1 MNNLKIKKIKLPLI
15 LILLFSLKVI
25 SQNTAVKNIDI
36 METIISS
43 GTDATGS
50 SGTVS
55 YSVGQVFYTYVGSH
69 SVYNLAQGI
78 QHQET
83 NEKLNLAENIVA
95 KAEAFVFP
103 NPAADFVN
111 INIKGMDLKEGQ
123 QSYQLYDLQGRL
135 IKQNTIND
143 IQSQIN
149 LNHLSPSIYLLRIYI
164 NNKVLN
170 TFKIIKQ

>member
-1 MNNLKIKKIKLPLI
+1 VKVLKIKKIKLPLI
-15 LILLFSLKVI
+15 LILLFSLKVFG
-25 SQNTAVKNIDI
+25 QNSAVKNIDI

-55 YSVGQVFYTYVGSH
+55 YSVGQVFYTYIGSQ
-69 SVYNLAQGI
+69 SVYNIAQGI

-83 NEKLNLAENIVA
+83 IEKLALVENIVA
-95 KAEAFVFP
+95 KAEAFIFP
-103 NPAADFVN
+103 NPTADFVN
-111 INIKGMDLKEGQ
+111 VNIKGIDLTAGQ
-123 QSYQLYDLQGRL
+123 KSYQLYDLQGRL

-143 IQSQIN
+143 IQSQIS
-149 LNHLSPSIYLLRIYI
+149 LNHLSPSIYILRIYVD
-164 NNKVLN
+164 NKVLN